1 MWSNLQL
8 FYYRFVMEPS
18 LFTQHPDTM
27 LGRMFSG
34 VDYVQVCGNFFD
46 QLLFIYYIFRWM
58 KKESMRLQLV
68 IPPRHSVL
76 FWIIIELVLLIALLI
91 APFKSSEK
99 HVTILCYPSS
109 KSWQLQEFRYDYHD
123 FFRPD
128 RLTLSGL
135 DG

>member
-1 MWSNLQL
+1 
-8 FYYRFVMEPS
+8 
-18 LFTQHPDTM
+18 
-27 LGRMFSG
+27 
-34 VDYVQVCGNFFD
+34 
-46 QLLFIYYIFRWM
+46 M

-109 KSWQLQEFRYDYHD
+109 KF
-123 FFRPD
+123 
-128 RLTLSGL
+128 
-135 DG
+135 